1 MKYTVILI
9 AALTSA
15 LIAEEPKPAAP
26 AEAKPAAAAAEEK
39 IYSVTD
45 LVVLRPML
53 GKKITVE
60 GMVLS
65 TSANKTET
73 MRFLNFTKNYKEA
86 LSVVFFSNMGGGTFT
101 KEKLSE
107 FAGRKVRITGTL
119 AEFNGSLQFKMESLD
134 QIKIQP

>member
-1 MKYTVILI
+1 MKYTLILI
-9 AALTSA
+9 AALASA
-15 LIAEEPKPAAP
+15 LAAEEPKPATP
-26 AEAKPAAAAAEEK
+26 AEAKPAAAAEEK
-39 IYSVTD
+39 IYSATD
-45 LVVLRPML
+45 LVALRPLL

>member
-9 AALTSA
+9 AALASTLA
-15 LIAEEPKPAAP
+15 AEEPKPAAP
-26 AEAKPAAAAAEEK
+26 TEAKPAAPAEEK

-45 LVVLRPML
+45 LVMLRPML

-107 FAGRKVRITGTL
+107 FAGRKVRVTGTL
-119 AEFNGSLQFKMESLD
+119 GEFNGSLQFKMESLD

>member
-1 MKYTVILI
+1 MKYTLILI
-9 AALTSA
+9 TALASA
-15 LIAEEPKPAAP
+15 LIAQEPKPVTP
-26 AEAKPAAAAAEEK
+26 AEAKPTTIAEEK
-39 IYSVTD
+39 IYSATD
-45 LVVLRPML
+45 LVVLRPLL

-86 LSVVFFSNMGGGTFT
+86 LSIVFFSNMGGGTFT

-107 FAGRKVRITGTL
+107 FAGRKVRVTGTL
-119 AEFNGSLQFKMESLD
+119 GEFNGSLQFKMESLD

>member
-1 MKYTVILI
+1 MKYTLILI
-9 AALTSA
+9 AALASA
-15 LIAEEPKPAAP
+15 LIAEEPKPATP
-26 AEAKPAAAAAEEK
+26 AEAKPAAAAEEK
-39 IYSVTD
+39 IYSATD
-45 LVVLRPML
+45 LVVLRPLL

-86 LSVVFFSNMGGGTFT
+86 LSIVFFSNMGGGTFT

-107 FAGRKVRITGTL
+107 FAGRKVRVTGTL
-119 AEFNGSLQFKMESLD
+119 GEFNGNLQFKMESLD